1 MLVVTAFIAVILVT
15 SRTSIAKANTW
26 LAVTENFPPYNYLK
40 DGAAAGYAT
49 ELIRH
54 LEAESG
60 IHFMIE
66 VLPWS
71 RAMLL
76 ASSKPN
82 VLIYSMLRT
91 PEREPHYHW
100 VGAIDDLSIYMWALK
115 REETTTPKPNSLLSY
130 AVSRSLDELNT
141 RMLVEHF
148 GAQAHK
154 IIAVETTEQLIGMLL
169 KARVD
174 RILLAENI
182 WRKLQTSLPEAQ
194 QNKLQ
199 RLDLVAQRELYVAL
213 SIQTDIDAAHNLQSA
228 FQRISTQSSI
238 IALRDAHGIY

>member
-1 MLVVTAFIAVILVT
+1 MLVVTVFIAVMLVT
-15 SRTSIAKANTW
+15 SRTSIAKAKTW

-40 DGAAAGYAT
+40 NGAAAGYAT

-76 ASSKPN
+76 PSSKPN

-91 PEREPHYHW
+91 PERESNYHW
-100 VGAIDDLSIYMWALK
+100 IGAIDDLSIYMWKLA
-115 REETTTPKPNSLLSY
+115 EEVAQPTKPDSQLTY
-130 AVSRSLDELNT
+130 AVSRTLDELNSK
-141 RMLVEHF
+141 MLVERYA
-148 GAQAHK
+148 AQAHK
-154 IIAVETTEQLIGMLL
+154 IICVETTEQLIGMLL
-169 KARVD
+169 KGRVD
-174 RILLAENI
+174 RVLLAENI
-182 WRKLQTSLPEAQ
+182 WRKLQTSLPEVQ
-194 QNKLQ
+194 QRKLQ
-199 RLDLVAQRELYVAL
+199 RLDLVAQRELYVAP
-213 SIQTDIDAAHNLQSA
+213 SIQTDIDAVHSLQSA
-228 FQRISTQSSI
+228 FQRISTRSCI